1 MGQQASQSRVKV
13 RIEPLWVPSRG
24 LDPDSYDDVFAHSK
38 SEHLPARAA
47 ISDSRSGPDAQ
58 AWCSLLAEGYV
69 ADHLVSV
76 DEVERSLPI
85 RAAVFAAQSAM
96 GMVPATASV
105 RAGLIGVTLLEGGVG
120 AAIAAGGFSVARV
133 SPDGTTLRWN
143 AAANVGLS
151 VFDDPAGPPG
161 GRDME
166 YWEFAWRTGDT
177 ILVCGR
183 GMPES
188 MLADAASWS
197 RDSLPSFQGRVRKAF
212 MRDSAGATRSATVI
226 RIQVGEQPTA

>member
-1 MGQQASQSRVKV
+1 MGQQASQSRSTV

-24 LDPDSYDDVFAHSK
+24 LDPDSYQDVFAHSK

-47 ISDSRSGPDAQ
+47 ISDSRSGANAQ
-58 AWCSLLAEGYV
+58 AWCSLLAEGFV

-76 DEVERSLPI
+76 DDVQRSLPI

-96 GMVPATASV
+96 GMVPAAASV
-105 RAGLIGVTLLEGGVG
+105 RAGLIGVTVLEDGTGV
-120 AAIAAGGFSVARV
+120 AVAAGGFSVVRV
-133 SPDGTTLRWN
+133 LSDGTTLRWN
-143 AAANVGLS
+143 AAVNVGLS
-151 VFDDPAGPPG
+151 VFEDPAVPHSVRG
-161 GRDME
+161 ME
-166 YWEFAWRTGDT
+166 HWAFAWRPGDT

-188 MLADAASWS
+188 MLTDAGAWY

-212 MRDSAGATRSATVI
+212 MDDPAGPARSATVI
-226 RIQVGEQPTA
+226 RIHVDAERA